1 MSKNAK
7 KPKINKKKLNDENVE
22 MAKLIAKK
30 RDKYICQHCW
40 KTAKETSIH
49 ASHIINEARDHRLA
63 SDTDNI
69 KALCYN
75 CHINRWHKN
84 PIEASEWFTKKRPW
98 RYERLQAKHIE
109 YMSMWSIDINR
120 IIKRNQELRDTCKKM
135 NIDIS
140 RFKYWKNLTSMS
152 LNC

>member
-109 YMSMWSIDINR
+109 YMGMWSIDINR
-120 IIKRNQELRDTCKKM
+120 IIQRNQYLRQKSEEM
-135 NIDIS
+135 WIDIS
-140 RFKYWKNLTSMS
+140 KFKYWKKRSS
-152 LNC
+152 